1 MQRDARGLALATD
14 SAAAARL
21 FDRAIAEYLEY
32 RKPTLATAM
41 EALEADPEFCL
52 AHCFIG
58 YLFMLFGSHAVDGKV
73 DAALAKAKRLA
84 PNASERERKHV
95 AALAA
100 WRSGDTERA
109 NRIWDDIL
117 IAHPHDI
124 LAMRLQHFSLF
135 WAGQSYFMRD
145 AAARALG
152 AWDEGMPG
160 YGNMLGMYSFALEE
174 CGDYAAA
181 EPKGRR
187 AVELSRR
194 RPVGDPRGLARVGNA
209 GRLQEGVDWLKQP
222 FGTWADRNP
231 FRQHLWWH
239 TALFPLELG
248 QYDRVLEF
256 YDRDIRA
263 EPSEFYLDIQNAA
276 SMLFRLEWCG
286 VDVGDRWRDLAEV
299 AEKHIDD
306 HMLAF
311 TDLHFM
317 LALCRDGRLAT
328 AERLLASFRAF
339 AGTPGN
345 STAATM
351 QPAAIPVAEA
361 MLAYEKRDYST
372 AIEKLSRLALPLA
385 AGRRQPRP
393 ARPVRHPADRQCRE
407 GRRLD
412 AGARAVARAHRA
424 APAQRRQPGALPGGH
439 GGAAAVRRAAEPC
452 SAVFFSPQSRA
463 KRGPCNG

>member
-1 MQRDARGLALATD
+1 MHRDARGLALSTD
-14 SAAAARL
+14 SAEAARL
-21 FDRAIAEYLEY
+21 FDRAIGEYLEY

-41 EALEADPEFCL
+41 EALDADPEFCL

-84 PNASERERKHV
+84 PRASEREQKHV
-95 AALAA
+95 AALTA
-100 WRSGDTERA
+100 WRAGDTERA

-124 LAMRLQHFSLF
+124 LALRLQHFSLF

-152 AWDEGMPG
+152 AWDAGTPG
-160 YGNMLGMYSFALEE
+160 YGNVLGMYAFALEE

-187 AVELSRR
+187 AVEMS
-194 RPVGDPRGLARVGNA
+194 GDDLWAIHAVAHVLEMR
-209 GRLQEGVDWLKQP
+209 GRLEDGIEWLKQP
-222 FGTWADRNP
+222 FGSWADRNP

-256 YDRDIRA
+256 YDRAIRA

-286 VDVGDRWRDLAEV
+286 VNVSDRWRELAEV

-306 HMLAF
+306 HILAF

-317 LALCRDGRLAT
+317 LALCRDGRLAA

-339 AGTPGN
+339 AATPGN

-361 MLAYEKRDYST
+361 MLAYEKRDYRE
-372 AIEKLSRLALPLA
+372 AIEKLAGSRYRWPLVGA
-385 AGRRQPRP
+385 SHAQRDLFAILLIASAEKAG
-393 ARPVRHPADRQCRE
+393 DWT
-407 GRRLD
+407 L
-412 AGARAVARAHRA
+412 ARALLRERMELRPHSAGNRAHYQA
-424 APAQRRQPGALPGGH
+424 AMANAPVQ
-439 GGAAAVRRAAEPC
+439 
-452 SAVFFSPQSRA
+452 
-463 KRGPCNG
+463 

>member
-1 MQRDARGLALATD
+1 MQRDARGLALSTD

-41 EALEADPEFCL
+41 EALDADPEFCL
-52 AHCFIG
+52 AHCFTG

-73 DAALAKAKRLA
+73 DAALAKAERLA
-84 PNASERERKHV
+84 PSASAREQKHV

-100 WRSGDTERA
+100 WRAGDTERA

-117 IAHPHDI
+117 VAHPHDI
-124 LAMRLQHFSLF
+124 LALRLQHFSLF

-152 AWDEGMPG
+152 AWDEGTPG
-160 YGNMLGMYSFALEE
+160 YGNVLGMYSFALEE

-181 EPKGRR
+181 EPRGRR
-187 AVELSRR
+187 AVELS
-194 RPVGDPRGLARVGNA
+194 GDDLWAIHAVSHVLEMQ

-222 FGTWADRNP
+222 LGTWADRNP

-239 TALFPLELG
+239 TALYPFELG

-256 YDRDIRA
+256 YDRAIRA

-286 VDVGDRWRDLAEV
+286 VDVGDRWRELAEV

-306 HMLAF
+306 HILAF

-317 LALCRDGRLAT
+317 LALCRDGRLAA
-328 AERLLASFRAF
+328 AERLLDSFRAF
-339 AGTPGN
+339 AATPGN

-361 MLAYEKRDYST
+361 MLAYEKRDYGG
-372 AIEKLSRLALPLA
+372 AIEKLTGSRYRWPLVGASHAQRDLFAILLIASAEKAGDSAL
-385 AGRRQPRP
+385 
-393 ARPVRHPADRQCRE
+393 
-407 GRRLD
+407 
-412 AGARAVARAHRA
+412 ARALLRERLELRPHSAGNQAHYQAAMA
-424 APAQRRQPGALPGGH
+424 APLQ
-439 GGAAAVRRAAEPC
+439 
-452 SAVFFSPQSRA
+452 
-463 KRGPCNG
+463 

>member
-1 MQRDARGLALATD
+1 MHRDARGLALSTD
-14 SAAAARL
+14 SAEAARL

-41 EALEADPEFCL
+41 EALDADPEFCL

-84 PNASERERKHV
+84 PRASEREQKHV
-95 AALAA
+95 AALTA
-100 WRSGDTERA
+100 WRAGDTERA

-124 LAMRLQHFSLF
+124 LALRLQHFSLF

-152 AWDEGMPG
+152 AWDAGTPG
-160 YGNMLGMYSFALEE
+160 YGNVLGMYAFALEE

-187 AVELSRR
+187 AVEMS
-194 RPVGDPRGLARVGNA
+194 GDDLWAIHAVAHVLEMR
-209 GRLQEGVDWLKQP
+209 GRLEDGIEWLKQP
-222 FGTWADRNP
+222 FGSWADRNP

-256 YDRDIRA
+256 YDRAIRA

-286 VDVGDRWRDLAEV
+286 VNVSDRWRELAEV

-306 HMLAF
+306 HILAF

-317 LALCRDGRLAT
+317 LALCRDGRLAA

-339 AGTPGN
+339 AATPGN

-361 MLAYEKRDYST
+361 MLAYEKRDYRE
-372 AIEKLSRLALPLA
+372 AIEKLADSRYRWPLVGA
-385 AGRRQPRP
+385 SHAQRDLFAILLIASAEKAG
-393 ARPVRHPADRQCRE
+393 DWT
-407 GRRLD
+407 L
-412 AGARAVARAHRA
+412 ARALLRERMELRPHSAGNRAHYQA
-424 APAQRRQPGALPGGH
+424 AMANAPVQ
-439 GGAAAVRRAAEPC
+439 
-452 SAVFFSPQSRA
+452 
-463 KRGPCNG
+463 

>member
-1 MQRDARGLALATD
+1 MHRDARGLALSTD
-14 SAAAARL
+14 SAEAARL

-32 RKPTLATAM
+32 RKQTLATAM
-41 EALEADPEFCL
+41 EALDADPEFCL
-52 AHCFIG
+52 THCFIG

-84 PNASERERKHV
+84 PRASEREQKHV
-95 AALAA
+95 AALTA
-100 WRSGDTERA
+100 WRAGDTERA

-124 LAMRLQHFSLF
+124 LALRLQHFSLF

-152 AWDEGMPG
+152 AWDAGTPG
-160 YGNMLGMYSFALEE
+160 YGNVLGMYAFALEE

-187 AVELSRR
+187 AVEMS
-194 RPVGDPRGLARVGNA
+194 GDDLWAIHAVAHVLEMR
-209 GRLQEGVDWLKQP
+209 GRLEDGIEWLKQP
-222 FGTWADRNP
+222 FGSWADRNP

-256 YDRDIRA
+256 YDRAIRA

-286 VDVGDRWRDLAEV
+286 VNVSDRWRELAEV

-306 HMLAF
+306 HILAF

-317 LALCRDGRLAT
+317 LALCRDGRLAA

-339 AGTPGN
+339 AATPGN

-361 MLAYEKRDYST
+361 MLAYEKRDYRE
-372 AIEKLSRLALPLA
+372 AIEKLADSRYRWPLVGA
-385 AGRRQPRP
+385 SHAQRDLFAILLIASAEKAG
-393 ARPVRHPADRQCRE
+393 DWT
-407 GRRLD
+407 L
-412 AGARAVARAHRA
+412 ARALLRERMELRPHSAGNRAHYQA
-424 APAQRRQPGALPGGH
+424 AMANAPVQ
-439 GGAAAVRRAAEPC
+439 
-452 SAVFFSPQSRA
+452 
-463 KRGPCNG
+463 